1 MAKRLSLSRAKRI
14 LKIDDN
20 KLDWAFRFYAN
31 EIEFEALLPVQ
42 QDMLEKYRKAWGMLN
57 MGRTMDMVRSVLM
70 KDYAIQD
77 RQARYIVEEAQILFG
92 PIDEVDAVGRR
103 ASSIS
108 FYDLLS
114 NIAFKE
120 KDITEARMCR
130 HTADEL
136 AGLHTEKGLGL
147 NPEDF
152 LKPAKFIFVNNVN
165 VFKKQQDV
173 IDIPLDE

>member
-1 MAKRLSLSRAKRI
+1 
-14 LKIDDN
+14 
-20 KLDWAFRFYAN
+20 
-31 EIEFEALLPVQ
+31 
-42 QDMLEKYRKAWGMLN
+42 
-57 MGRTMDMVRSVLM
+57 
-70 KDYAIQD
+70 
-77 RQARYIVEEAQILFG
+77 
-92 PIDEVDAVGRR
+92 
-103 ASSIS
+103 
-108 FYDLLS
+108 
-114 NIAFKE
+114 
-120 KDITEARMCR
+120 MCR